1 MFSTNIKS
9 ITDPKKRKDRRSYH
23 KYSFFRRAALL
34 CYLQHGTHV
43 IIWYNLTETGNWAA
57 FSTHGRPIEAT
68 LIMFQTIDE
77 MQRCGNVELNIDID
91 DQWETFYE
99 EEKGYAQQL
108 LDALSALRLS
118 VYLAKCWKQL
128 KRHTKLHSK
137 SVHLLR
143 LEAKTKVNIM
153 TLLSYRILFEYMYS
167 FYCALISFIFL
178 CFLLFSLSQPPL
190 TQQTW

>member
-1 MFSTNIKS
+1 M
-9 ITDPKKRKDRRSYH
+9 
-23 KYSFFRRAALL
+23 L

-77 MQRCGNVELNIDID
+77 IQRCGNVELNIDID

-118 VYLAKCWKQL
+118 VYLAKC
-128 KRHTKLHSK
+128 
-137 SVHLLR
+137 
-143 LEAKTKVNIM
+143 
-153 TLLSYRILFEYMYS
+153 
-167 FYCALISFIFL
+167 
-178 CFLLFSLSQPPL
+178 
-190 TQQTW
+190 